1 MIFFLIDL
9 TIYFIISPI
18 TRWHFN
24 PFDSKSNTKLMKPHL
39 KPYPYQ
45 MISSTNLKSKSN
57 DPMVLI
63 IFFFFFFFNRK
74 NPKTQ
79 LQILLKKEKEKEE
92 KQNVKV
98 VL

>member
-57 DPMVLI
+57 DPMVI
-63 IFFFFFFFNRK
+63 SSFFFFFFNRK

>member
-57 DPMVLI
+57 DPMVI
-63 IFFFFFFFNRK
+63 SSFFFFFNRK

>member
-57 DPMVLI
+57 DPMVI
-63 IFFFFFFFNRK
+63 SSFFFFNRK